1 MPEYNISIGD
11 QTYQITLIKKSEE
24 GFFEAEINGR
34 PIQLRLEARE
44 DHPFTLNI
52 RVDKD
57 AFRIE
62 LEKPARNKP
71 FSLRV
76 NGKPFTG
83 RLLEGRKKEQ
93 PRLSE
98 ERTGKVVDDSSKP
111 RLKAGEIIAPMAGK
125 IVSVKVKK
133 GDNVHDGEVVCILEA
148 MKMENEITA
157 TKTGVIEEV
166 NITEGMPVN
175 ERDILIKIK

>member
-1 MPEYNISIGD
+1 MPEYNVSIGG
-11 QTYQITLIKKSEE
+11 QTYQITLIKKPEE
-24 GFFEAEINGR
+24 GVFEAEINGR
-34 PIQLRLEARE
+34 CMQLRLVDRE

-52 RVDKD
+52 RVEED

-62 LEKPARNKP
+62 LEKPVRNKP

-76 NGKPFTG
+76 NGEPFTG
-83 RLLEGRKKEQ
+83 QLLEGRKKEP

-98 ERTGKVVDDSSKP
+98 ERTTQVVDDSSKP
-111 RLKAGEIIAPMAGK
+111 RRKAGEIIAPMAGK

-133 GDNVHDGEVVCILEA
+133 GENVHDGDVVCILEA

-157 TKTGVIEEV
+157 TKTGVVEEV

-175 ERDILIKIK
+175 ERDVLIKIK